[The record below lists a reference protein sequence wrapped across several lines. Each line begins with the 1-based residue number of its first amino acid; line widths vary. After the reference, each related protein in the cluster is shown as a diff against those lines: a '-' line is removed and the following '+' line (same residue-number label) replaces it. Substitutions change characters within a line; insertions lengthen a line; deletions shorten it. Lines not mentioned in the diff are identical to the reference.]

1 MSMPG
6 HLIPPG
12 FAQHQ
17 PIDPNSVYPGLSEYD
32 ARRVRAVV
40 AAVREWCDQERAL
53 NAAFPPVK
61 KGLADA
67 HA

>member
-1 MSMPG
+1 VS

-17 PIDPNSVYPGLSEYD
+17 LIDPNSVFPGLSEYG
-32 ARRVRAVV
+32 ARRVRAVTE
-40 AAVREWCDQERAL
+40 AVRTWCEQERAL

>member
-1 MSMPG
+1 MSLA

-17 PIDPNSVYPGLSEYD
+17 PIDPESFYPGLSEYD
-32 ARRVRAVV
+32 VRRVRAVV

>member
-1 MSMPG
+1 MSD
-6 HLIPPG
+6 LIPPG
-12 FAQHQ
+12 FAEHQ
-17 PIDPNSVYPGLSEYD
+17 PIDPDSVWPGLNAYE
-32 ARRVRAVV
+32 AQRVRAVRD
-40 AAVREWCDQERAL
+40 AVRVWCEQERVL

>member
-1 MSMPG
+1 MS

-12 FAQHQ
+12 FAQHTA
-17 PIDPNSVYPGLSEYD
+17 IDPNSVWPGLSEYD
-32 ARRVRAVV
+32 ARRVRAVTE
-40 AAVREWCDQERAL
+40 AVRVWCEQERVL
-53 NAAFPPVK
+53 NAAFPPIK